1 MDNMT
6 MILIGVATA
15 LVIGGAIALY
25 YYRKKS
31 LTKLFDQ
38 VYESAKQVPK
48 QKKTRFLLLMFMETM
63 AESKKKP
70 KKKSKENSKSTASV
84 NKLNNPKYLE
94 LQLLRMSKI
103 LKAGPK
109 GQNKK
114 TKQSLRLLKDYL
126 AWEEKKKAIDIKSK
140 QK

>member
-1 MDNMT
+1 MAAKKKIT
-6 MILIGVATA
+6 K
-15 LVIGGAIALY
+15 
-25 YYRKKS
+25 KKS
-31 LTKLFDQ
+31 
-38 VYESAKQVPK
+38 
-48 QKKTRFLLLMFMETM
+48 KKN
-63 AESKKKP
+63 
-70 KKKSKENSKSTASV
+70 SKENSKSTASV

-103 LKAGPK
+103 LKDGPK

-126 AWEEKKKAIDIKSK
+126 AWEEKKKAIDVKAK